1 MKKEIM
7 NLLNNTSITEKKA
20 DKALTVL
27 GDLLQDYAF
36 MDDEPTQKEAEKYAW
51 EAKRIFHFIDISFD
65 YVYDI
70 KKEVS
75 KAYDDLN
82 NLHDLNKKANEAPT
96 DGGEI
101 CKEQINAVLN
111 NLDEAEL
118 LQVYEYALNLMMP
131 RRIEA

>member
-1 MKKEIM
+1 M
-7 NLLNNTSITEKKA
+7 NKAILDLLNNIIITDQKA
-20 DKALTVL
+20 GKALTII
-27 GDLLQDYAF
+27 GDLVQDYSI
-36 MDDEPTQKEAEKYAW
+36 MGDSPTEEESRKFAYEAL
-51 EAKRIFHFIDISFD
+51 RIIQFINISFD

-111 NLDEAEL
+111 NMNEAEL
-118 LQVYEYALNLMMP
+118 LKVYEYALNLMMQ
-131 RRIEA
+131 EVNE

>member
-65 YVYDI
+65 YVYSI
-70 KKEVS
+70 KNEIS

-82 NLHDLNKKANEAPT
+82 NLNDQNKKANGAPEDKAGECKKQIYAILDNMNEA
-96 DGGEI
+96 
-101 CKEQINAVLN
+101 KLKK
-111 NLDEAEL
+111 
-118 LQVYEYALNLMMP
+118 VYEFAFDIMVQGV
-131 RRIEA
+131 EA